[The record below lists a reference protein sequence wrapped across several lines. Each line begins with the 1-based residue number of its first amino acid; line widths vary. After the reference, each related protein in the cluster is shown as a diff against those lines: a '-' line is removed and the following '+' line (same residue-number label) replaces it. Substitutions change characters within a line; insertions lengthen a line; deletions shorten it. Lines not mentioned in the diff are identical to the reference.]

1 MMLRRT
7 TGSGSSA
14 LARAQAQLAG
24 ERVAVNFTDSKDEL
38 QEYMNALTKKTSAL
52 RVSKSSGPGLSDL
65 SDISLAETD
74 SLGTKGNRPL
84 KSSSRAAGSV
94 GENLSTTSRFL
105 KKKQNVEENQSVI
118 ANNMVSANKTGAV
131 TQKLRPS
138 SAALT
143 RLEQIENRVMN
154 RKLVV
159 DLMDTDTD
167 LWTSDERPFSAQSS
181 SDLSGRGNRFLEK
194 KTQVS
199 ESIKTDS
206 KQAERTLTFQGFRP
220 KTAGHRV
227 VPDSD
232 EELKKLI
239 GNSMDSSDDNQIN
252 IWRPPSRHNLQLNRE
267 SQFKVFSRTPSPPS
281 RGSTHWRQSR
291 SASPPSQEPPLRAHS
306 QLGSHHVSSR
316 SVSPP
321 SSDPPRARSRLGS
334 PHIPPPSSDPPRT
347 RSRLKSRHVPSR
359 KVSPPSQGSPPR
371 AHSRLGSH
379 HISSRSV
386 SPPSGD
392 PPRAHSRL
400 WSHPNSS
407 RSVSPPSRGS
417 PHRSLYTAASRSPSP
432 PSKGSHSPHDQS
444 PRRKFLKQSQSVSER
459 SEVKS
464 LDELFSEPSEADDV
478 KTESSDVLKNV
489 RLNILS
495 LDDLMPALPLDTE
508 GPAEGREER
517 KALTRERASA
527 TVAKRTKALFQA
539 GELQTT
545 EEPLKPLDQSDIA
558 SEISECL
565 EGGEPV
571 AAAAVM
577 KISDESQECSPHCQS
592 TACSD
597 YSDDFERSVS
607 EAASLKTIA
616 TDSLSERFEE
626 NKRKYSQSF
635 SSHTSSFSSSSS
647 SSLQT
652 SQSTG
657 NQRNRRKSSAQ
668 GKEAAVQTEHAA
680 FTYSWANG
688 L

>member
-1 MMLRRT
+1 
-7 TGSGSSA
+7 SGSSA

-239 GNSMDSSDDNQIN
+239 GNSMDSSDDNQELHLH
-252 IWRPPSRHNLQLNRE
+252 PAE
-267 SQFKVFSRTPSPPS
+267 
-281 RGSTHWRQSR
+281 
-291 SASPPSQEPPLRAHS
+291 
-306 QLGSHHVSSR
+306 
-316 SVSPP
+316 
-321 SSDPPRARSRLGS
+321 DPP
-334 PHIPPPSSDPPRT
+334 I
-347 RSRLKSRHVPSR
+347 

-597 YSDDFERSVS
+597 YSDDFERSV
-607 EAASLKTIA
+607 
-616 TDSLSERFEE
+616 RFEE

-680 FTYSWANG
+680 FTYSWANDG
-688 L
+688 GTAVLGPSHGMMYVDPTPIASHIVSPDAVEALTAYSPAIFALNDMLRNQLLLTKEFVKISSHLHASVVNSLERDPYHYTTLAEVKQFIRENKAPPLTVEAALEEVLQ